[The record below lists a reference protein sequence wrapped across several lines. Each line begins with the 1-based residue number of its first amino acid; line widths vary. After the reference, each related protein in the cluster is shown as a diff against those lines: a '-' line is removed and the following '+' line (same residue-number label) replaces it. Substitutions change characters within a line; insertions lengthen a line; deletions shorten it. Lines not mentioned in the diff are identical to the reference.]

1 MAVKGLTGKVQ
12 SVLGA
17 INPQAL
23 GVTLSHEHFL
33 ADFSVRFTEPVEAS
47 GKLLARLPVTQVP
60 RGWLFYHPTN
70 NRDNIAILDVDIA
83 IEEGLHFKQF
93 GGSSVI
99 DVTNVG
105 IGRDPLAV
113 ARIARSTGLNIIL
126 GCGYY
131 VQETCPELKTLS
143 EEAITEEIIRDMTL
157 GIGTT
162 GIRAGIIGEIGT
174 EWPIRETE
182 KKSLRASAKAQ
193 KKTGAGL
200 IIHTGNSPSCALQIA
215 EILDK
220 AGADL
225 SRTVIAHVDS
235 RIFDPKVEVELAKAG
250 CYLAYDTFSFEGWY
264 SRRMVFSE
272 ANPTKMDVPN
282 DAQRINRI
290 MYLIDKGFLDRVL
303 VSHDQSYK
311 YRLWHYGGPGIAHIL
326 ENVAPLMRE
335 KGMTEAEVN
344 TILVENPRRL
354 LTFK

>member
-1 MAVKGLTGKVQ
+1 MAIKGLAGKVQ
-12 SVLGA
+12 TVLGL
-17 INPQAL
+17 IDPDDL
-23 GVTLSHEHFL
+23 GITLTHEHFL

-83 IEEGLHFKQF
+83 IEEGLRFKQF

-99 DVTNVG
+99 DVTNIG

-126 GCGYY
+126 GSGYY
-131 VQETCPELKTLS
+131 VQETCPELKDLS
-143 EEAITEEIIRDMTL
+143 EEQITAEIIRDITI
-157 GIGTT
+157 GIGNT

-200 IIHTGNSPSCALQIA
+200 IIHTGNSPSCTLQIA

-225 SRTVIAHVDS
+225 SRVVICHVDS
-235 RIFDPKVEVELAKAG
+235 RIFDPKVEIQLAKAG

-264 SRRMVFSE
+264 ARRMVFSE
-272 ANPTKMDVPN
+272 ANPIKMDVPN

-290 MYLIDKGFLDRVL
+290 MHLIDKGFLDRVL
-303 VSHDQSYK
+303 ISHDQSYK

-326 ENVAPLMRE
+326 ENVAPLMKE
-335 KGMTEAEVN
+335 KGMTDEQVN
-344 TILVENPRRL
+344 TILIENPKRL
-354 LTFK
+354 LTFV